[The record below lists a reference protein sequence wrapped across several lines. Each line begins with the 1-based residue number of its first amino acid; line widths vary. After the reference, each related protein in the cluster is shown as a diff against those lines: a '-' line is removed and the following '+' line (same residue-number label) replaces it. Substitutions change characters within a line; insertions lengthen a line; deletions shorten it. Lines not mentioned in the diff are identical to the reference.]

1 MTITDLIWFSPNE
14 FQNIAFEN
22 TNAFGFSESRLFQS
36 FIVEEKKQ
44 FLKKS
49 CLVRSREIFSKY
61 FRVSKKISGVWWRG

>member
-44 FLKKS
+44 FLKK
-49 CLVRSREIFSKY
+49 
-61 FRVSKKISGVWWRG
+61 